1 MSIMPLKQRP
11 IMKTFVP
18 FLLVILMLGA
28 RLGSASDNEPFVP
41 SNPKEMQPLAGH
53 HTPAYRAAKRFM
65 HGINLGNYLEV
76 PPGEHWNETYSVKDF
91 AFMRAEGFDHLRV
104 PVCWQHYTGP
114 APDFALAPEIFAK
127 TDWAVT
133 NAMNNHLSVIINV
146 CHFSAFT
153 NDPPGQTDKL
163 LAIWRQLAVHY
174 AKFPDSLAFELLNEP
189 NGAATTQVMNPI
201 YARLIAEIRQTNP
214 HRTIFVQPGNWG
226 GINELKNLVLPP
238 DKNLIVS
245 VHCYEP
251 FYFTHQGADWA
262 GQDRQVTGIQYPGPP
277 TEPLVPDPS
286 LKLNPW
292 VLDWIHAYN
301 TLPTD
306 QNPSGPS
313 AFVGQ
318 LKLARDWSDYYGR
331 PMHVGE
337 WGCYIKVDPQS
348 RLHQITAFRHALDA
362 EKLGW
367 AMWDWGALFRYWD
380 EKNQQPL
387 PGMHE
392 ALFGK
397 IK

>member
-1 MSIMPLKQRP
+1 MPSKQQP
-11 IMKTFVP
+11 DMKTFAL
-18 FLLVILMLGA
+18 FLLAILTLTACAGCARATDSGA
-28 RLGSASDNEPFVP
+28 FVP
-41 SNPKEMQPLAGH
+41 SNPKEMQRLTDH
-53 HTPAYRAAKRFM
+53 HSPAYRAAKRFM

-76 PPGEHWNETYSVKDF
+76 PPGEHWNEIYSVNDF
-91 AFMRAEGFDHLRV
+91 AFMRAEGFDHVRV
-104 PVCWQHYTGP
+104 PVGWQHYTGP
-114 APDFALAPEIFAK
+114 APDFTISTEIFAK
-127 TDWAVT
+127 ADRAVT
-133 NAMNNHLSVIINV
+133 NALNNHLAVIINV
-146 CHFSAFT
+146 CHFNAFT
-153 NDPPGQTDKL
+153 TNPASQTDKL

-174 AKFPDSLAFELLNEP
+174 EKFPDSLAFELLNEP
-189 NGAATTQVMNPI
+189 NAAATTQVMNPI

-238 DKNLIVS
+238 DNNVIVS

-251 FYFTHQGADWA
+251 FHFTHQGATWA
-262 GQDRQVTGIQYPGPP
+262 GPDTQVTGIQYPGPP
-277 TEPLVPDPS
+277 AEPLVPDPS

-292 VLDWIHAYN
+292 VLDWIDAYN
-301 TLPTD
+301 TLPAD

-313 AFVGQ
+313 AFVSQ
-318 LKLARDWSDYYGR
+318 LNLARDWSDYYGR
-331 PMHVGE
+331 PVHVGE
-337 WGCYIKVDPQS
+337 WGCYIKADPQS
-348 RLHQITAFRHALDA
+348 RLRHLTAFRQALDA

-397 IK
+397 TK